1 MSGDEAVSIEVFQ
14 DLTLTSRDGRRTAL
28 RDALHRNASPPW
40 RHAEEREREF
50 PDTLREFLV
59 FQRASGDDL
68 AASGLTLCGRP
79 DGYEVVNIVPL
90 EADELGVSGYNDV
103 LNDFMERVV
112 NPASRE
118 LGFDVSLTPRKQSIV
133 DWTSDEVASALH
145 TFSVCANKSTGAGHP
160 ADRKRWFE
168 FLFASYAANTRL
180 DTELLGRWLVEAEEW
195 PPEIAHDLVDSYQ
208 YSMDLLKSRAATP

>member
-50 PDTLREFLV
+50 PDTSREFLV
-59 FQRASGDDL
+59 FQRASGDAL

>member
-14 DLTLTSRDGRRTAL
+14 DLTLTSRDGQRSAL
-28 RDALHRNASPPW
+28 RDALHRSAAPPW
-40 RHAEEREREF
+40 RHAEEREREL
-50 PDTLREFLV
+50 PDTAREFLT

-68 AASGLTLCGRP
+68 AASGLTLRGRP
-79 DGYEVVNIVPL
+79 DGFEVMNIVPL
-90 EADELGVSGYNDV
+90 EDGELGVSGYNDV

-112 NPASRE
+112 GPASRE
-118 LGFDVSLTPRKQSIV
+118 LIFDVSVTPRKQSIT

-160 ADRKRWFE
+160 TDRKRWFE
-168 FLFASYAANTRL
+168 FLFASHAANTRL

-208 YSMDLLKSRAATP
+208 YSMDLLKSRASAP

>member
-14 DLTLTSRDGRRTAL
+14 DLTLISSDGQRSAL
-28 RDALHRNASPPW
+28 RDALRRNAAPPW

-50 PDTLREFLV
+50 PNTSREFIA
-59 FQRASGDDL
+59 FQRASGDNL
-68 AASGLTLCGRP
+68 AASGLTLCELT

-90 EADELGVSGYNDV
+90 EDDELGVSGYNDI
-103 LNDFMERVV
+103 LNDFLERVV

-118 LGFDVSLTPRKQSIV
+118 LDFDVSVTPRKQSIT

-168 FLFASYAANTRL
+168 FLFASYAANNRL

-208 YSMDLLKSRAATP
+208 YSMDLLKSRATAP